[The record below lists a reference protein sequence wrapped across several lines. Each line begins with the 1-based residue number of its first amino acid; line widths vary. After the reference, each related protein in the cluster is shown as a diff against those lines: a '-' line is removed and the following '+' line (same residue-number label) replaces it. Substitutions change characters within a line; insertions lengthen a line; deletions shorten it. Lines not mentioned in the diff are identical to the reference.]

1 MSLLVLM
8 YHRARAGQHGND
20 PRILDE
26 HFAHI
31 AGHYPQVLPGDALSA
46 GVINVCLSFD
56 DAYFDFYA
64 TVFPL
69 LQRHK
74 LRALLAVPPAV
85 IRETVAAR
93 ESDRL
98 GLAAEEAFA
107 QPERGGF
114 CTWGELKEMV
124 GSGRV
129 TIAAHGFSHCRL
141 DTKFAD
147 LDVEIDESQRILA
160 ERVER
165 PVENFVFPYG
175 RYSRRALQRTRNRYR
190 HTFRIGGAL
199 NHSWSRRVLYR
210 VDADRMAT
218 PRSLF
223 SPTRLVNY
231 RARFL
236 WNRLRWR

>member
-8 YHRARAGQHGND
+8 YHRACAGRHGND
-20 PRILDE
+20 PAILDQ

-31 AGHYPQVLPGDALSA
+31 ADHYPHVLPGEALAA
-46 GVINVCLSFD
+46 GSINVCLTFD

-69 LQRHK
+69 LQRHN

-93 ESDRL
+93 GSDRL
-98 GLAAEEAFA
+98 ALTADEAFA
-107 QPERGGF
+107 RPEHGGF
-114 CTWGELKEMV
+114 CTWSELNEMV

-129 TIAAHGFSHCRL
+129 LLAAHGFSHCRL

-147 LDVEIDESQRILA
+147 LDLEIDEPQRVLG
-160 ERVER
+160 EKTQR

-175 RYSRRALQRTRNRYR
+175 RYSRRALQRTRCRYR
-190 HTFRIGGAL
+190 HSFRIGGAL
-199 NHSWSRRVLYR
+199 NHGWGNRVLYR

-223 SPTRLVNY
+223 STSRLLHY
-231 RARFL
+231 RTRFL